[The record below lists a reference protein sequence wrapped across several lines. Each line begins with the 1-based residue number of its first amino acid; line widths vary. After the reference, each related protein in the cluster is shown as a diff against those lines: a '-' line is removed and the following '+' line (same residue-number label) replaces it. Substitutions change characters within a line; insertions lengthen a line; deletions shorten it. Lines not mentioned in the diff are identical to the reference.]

1 MDSTYSPRRD
11 IVVASVESIK
21 TELKRRIAETAGEF
35 VLDLGGVEM
44 VDSKGIG
51 LLISTFATLSEKQRG
66 FKVVGTPPDI
76 LQLFRSMRM
85 NQHFVI
91 E

>member
-1 MDSTYSPRRD
+1 MDSSYSPRRD
-11 IVVASVESIK
+11 IVVATVETIK
-21 TELKRRIAETAGEF
+21 TELKRRIAETGGEF

-51 LLISTFATLSEKQRG
+51 LLISTFTTLSEKQRG
-66 FKVVGTPPDI
+66 FRLVGTPPDI

-85 NQHFVI
+85 NQHFII

>member
-1 MDSTYSPRRD
+1 MDSSYSPRRD
-11 IVVASVESIK
+11 IVVATVEAIK
-21 TELKRRIAETAGEF
+21 TELKQRIAETGGEF

-51 LLISTFATLSEKQRG
+51 LLISTFATLSEKKRG
-66 FKVVGTPPDI
+66 FRVVRTPPDI

-85 NQHFVI
+85 NQHFAI